1 MELGEISPNTFSKA
15 DKCAKISLI
24 NTVRDKM
31 EQKKLD
37 RINELA
43 KKAKTEPLT
52 EEEKAEQTALR
63 EEYIRDFRAS
73 LRGILDNSVI
83 ERPDGTRE
91 NVKDRIKH

>member
-1 MELGEISPNTFSKA
+1 
-15 DKCAKISLI
+15 
-24 NTVRDKM
+24 M

-43 KKAKTEPLT
+43 KKSKTEALT
-52 EEEKAEQTALR
+52 EEEKAEQKALR

-91 NVKDRIKH
+91 SVKDRKH